1 MIAILAFGLSYVASS
16 FVSQGISDLI
26 FHRVAESQE
35 APEIEVPDDGS
46 EYLDITGQYIPY
58 DTSELETVESVRVNV
73 RPSDL
78 HIDKINVKIPTLTKT
93 HPTISQIISF
103 CIAVKDEATAS

>member
-1 MIAILAFGLSYVASS
+1 M
-16 FVSQGISDLI
+16 I

-78 HIDKINVKIPTLTKT
+78 LYIFAYCCFRFSCIYHGHTDETKKDFIT
-93 HPTISQIISF
+93 NGLGGFYNERFGNEQHPLF
-103 CIAVKDEATAS
+103 L